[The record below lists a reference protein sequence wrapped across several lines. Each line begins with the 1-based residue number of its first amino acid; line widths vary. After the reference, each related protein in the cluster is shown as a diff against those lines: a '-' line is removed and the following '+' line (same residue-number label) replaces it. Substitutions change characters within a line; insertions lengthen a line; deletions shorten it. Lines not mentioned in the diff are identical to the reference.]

1 MKMKLTGCPSSP
13 LSLQLCRN
21 KEWEEVPLR
30 LPHGCS
36 KDMGLCLAVRVPM
49 LHGAGEQ
56 KNEGTRGGGRGG
68 TKEIQKWPLEAIPAP
83 RDYVSEEITVI
94 LTFLDVT

>member
-1 MKMKLTGCPSSP
+1 
-13 LSLQLCRN
+13 
-21 KEWEEVPLR
+21 
-30 LPHGCS
+30 
-36 KDMGLCLAVRVPM
+36 M

-68 TKEIQKWPLEAIPAP
+68 RKETQKWPLEAIPAP